1 MCHLGDAP
9 GPELNIWCLPLRPPP
24 DGAGTGEDV
33 RTHKATPERR
43 ASGRRDVDGRSC
55 PPHGPIM
62 VAASDEGFY
71 AASCLACGIRGP
83 EREDGWEAKLAFD
96 EALQPPPAQ
105 GP

>member
-1 MCHLGDAP
+1 
-9 GPELNIWCLPLRPPP
+9 
-24 DGAGTGEDV
+24 
-33 RTHKATPERR
+33 
-43 ASGRRDVDGRSC
+43 
-55 PPHGPIM
+55 M